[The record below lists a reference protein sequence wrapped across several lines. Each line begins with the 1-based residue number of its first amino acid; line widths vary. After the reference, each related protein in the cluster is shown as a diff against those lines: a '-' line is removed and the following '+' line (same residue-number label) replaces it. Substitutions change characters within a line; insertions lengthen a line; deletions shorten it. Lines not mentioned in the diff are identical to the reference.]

1 MKKFIAM
8 LLCLVL
14 VCSMAACAAGTAPTP
29 AEDKETP
36 AQISPEGEKQDAPA
50 EEVPAPA
57 ETKAADPFGKY
68 DTPVTLTAVR
78 YLQDG
83 IEFKEGESLENN
95 VWSHAYEDQ
104 LGITLQY
111 AWTTPLA
118 QYAQKL
124 NVSIASDDLP
134 DLMWVDAAQLKRMV
148 EDDML
153 ADLTDVY
160 ANYAAE
166 FTNKVLTDDGG
177 SAMEAAT
184 FGGKLYGL
192 PHIQSGY
199 GSTEVLW
206 VRADWLEK
214 LGLDTPK
221 TMEDVLNAARA
232 FATQDPDGNGVDD
245 TYGIGINK
253 GLLASNNL
261 PYAVLDGFF
270 NAYHAYPTIWVE
282 TADGLA
288 YGGVQPEMKNALA
301 ELQSLYAEGAI
312 DPEFGVKDA
321 VKVSE
326 DANSGKVG
334 MFYGYFWNCASGW
347 LQDGKVNDPSIDWVA
362 VPISSI
368 DSKPAS
374 AMAPFATTYYTV
386 VSKDCEHPEAAVKMY
401 NLVLEKMFGATAEPE
416 VYNATPDNIAV
427 FNYAYSYGK
436 PPLKNLDAQKA
447 VCAALESGDASAL
460 NAEQMNYYN
469 GCKEYLETGDLSLW
483 GNYMMY
489 GPTGGLA
496 IINEYVTNG
505 NVVTDKYYGAPT
517 DGMSEYNATLEKLA
531 LETFTKIIIGTASID
546 EFDTYVENWYKL
558 GGQTITDEVNDWLS
572 AR

>member
-1 MKKFIAM
+1 M
-8 LLCLVL
+8 L
-14 VCSMAACAAGTAPTP
+14 T
-29 AEDKETP
+29 
-36 AQISPEGEKQDAPA
+36 
-50 EEVPAPA
+50 
-57 ETKAADPFGKY
+57 
-68 DTPVTLTAVR
+68 R

-261 PYAVLDGFF
+261 AYAVLDGFF

-301 ELQSLYAEGAI
+301 ELQSLYAEGVI

-368 DSKPAS
+368 DSEPAS

-427 FNYAYSYGK
+427 FNYAYSYGE
-436 PPLKNLDAQKA
+436 PPLKNLDRPTY
-447 VCAALESGDASAL
+447 CAAHRGYQADGAH
-460 NAEQMNYYN
+460 
-469 GCKEYLETGDLSLW
+469 DL
-483 GNYMMY
+483 
-489 GPTGGLA
+489 A
-496 IINEYVTNG
+496 
-505 NVVTDKYYGAPT
+505 AP
-517 DGMSEYNATLEKLA
+517 
-531 LETFTKIIIGTASID
+531 KI
-546 EFDTYVENWYKL
+546 L
-558 GGQTITDEVNDWLS
+558 Q
-572 AR
+572 